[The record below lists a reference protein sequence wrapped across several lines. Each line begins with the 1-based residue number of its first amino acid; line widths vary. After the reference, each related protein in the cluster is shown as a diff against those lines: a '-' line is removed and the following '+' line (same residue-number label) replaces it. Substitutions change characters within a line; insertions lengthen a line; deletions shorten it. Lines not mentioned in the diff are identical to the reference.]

1 MSRARELALAGFGLL
16 LLSSTSAFA
25 QAGRQC
31 APAVSNPEIY
41 TNCRLTMTREGER
54 CRCAL
59 LPAALRPL
67 AVDRQ
72 NETLGLGGAFPG
84 PGNPPGG
91 GINPPG
97 GGGGPVVGGGTN
109 PPGGGGTNPPGG
121 GGNPPGGGPGS
132 PPGGNNGQGPGQM
145 AGNPGNEPGTAHGPG
160 REVGKAGEK
169 GPDFAGTN
177 NESMGRA
184 ADR

>member
-31 APAVSNPEIY
+31 IPAVSSPEIY
-41 TNCRLTMTREGER
+41 TNCRLTTTRQGER

-59 LPAALRPL
+59 LPAALRPP
-67 AVDRQ
+67 AADRQ
-72 NETLGLGGAFPG
+72 NEGLNLGGFPGLGNA
-84 PGNPPGG
+84 PGG
-91 GINPPG
+91 GAA
-97 GGGGPVVGGGTN
+97 VVGGGTN

-121 GGNPPGGGPGS
+121 GGNPPGGGAGN

-160 REVGKAGEK
+160 REVGQAGEK

-177 NESMGRA
+177 TESMGRA